1 MAIAGVLIVPGDY
14 VFADGDGVVVI
25 PATVAEEVLEMAV
38 VLHRSAVVME
48 DLLIER
54 RGVVGRMSRSLL
66 KSLRVVIPVVMQRV
80 RCDQYGRV
88 V

>member
-1 MAIAGVLIVPGDY
+1 
-14 VFADGDGVVVI
+14 
-25 PATVAEEVLEMAV
+25 MAV